1 MSVKIVIVGS
11 TGKLGTKLLNFT
23 NKYSIPIY
31 GATCYRNYK
40 KLNNQKNNY
49 NINKSFVLN
58 NSVERFK
65 FLKLLEEKI
74 NILYFLDYGSLSLS
88 YLDHFLKF
96 NKKSVIAI
104 ANKEMIIAGGSILQS
119 KINKTK
125 NTFIPLDSEHFSL
138 INSNINKNDIQK
150 VYITASGGPFYF
162 NKNLNLNNVNS
173 KLVLSHPKWK
183 MGKNNL
189 IDSSNFI
196 NKILEIY
203 ELSYI
208 YNIPLNK
215 INFLISKEAF
225 IHSIVHYND
234 SSISLNC
241 FLNDMLITLIK
252 PLSLFY
258 TIKPLSF
265 NQSYLNFNNLKIEKP
280 NDDRFLLFKYR
291 KKLLKLSHSQ
301 QIKLMIVNNSAH
313 KLYLSNKLQYSNII
327 NYIMNETFNKSDNI
341 KLNNFNS
348 ILKFIKFNN
357 EIYNTNV

>member
-1 MSVKIVIVGS
+1 MRVKIIIVGS

-23 NKYSIPIY
+23 NKYLIPIY
-31 GATCYRNYK
+31 GITCYKNYK
-40 KLNNQKNNY
+40 KLNNQKNKY
-49 NINKSFVLN
+49 KINKSFVLN
-58 NSVERFK
+58 KSTERNN
-65 FLKLLEEKI
+65 FLKLLEQKI
-74 NILYFLDYGSLSLS
+74 HILYFLDYGSLSLI
-88 YLDHFLKF
+88 YLNHFLKF
-96 NKKSVIAI
+96 NKRSIIAI

-119 KINKTK
+119 KINKTN
-125 NTFIPLDSEHFSL
+125 NTLIPLDSEHFSL
-138 INSNINKNDIQK
+138 INSNFNKNNIQK
-150 VYITASGGPFYF
+150 LYITASGGPFYF
-162 NKNLNLNNVNS
+162 KKKLNLNKVNS

-215 INFLISKEAF
+215 IDFLISKEAF

-234 SSISLNC
+234 NTLSLNC
-241 FLNDMLITLIK
+241 FMNDMLITLIK

-258 TIKPLSF
+258 KIKPMPF

-280 NDDRFLLFKYR
+280 IDDRFSLFNYQKE
-291 KKLLKLSHSQ
+291 LNNLSHSQ

-327 NYIMNETFNKSDNI
+327 SYIMNEILNKSDNI
-341 KLNNFNS
+341 KLNSISS
-348 ILKFIKFNN
+348 ILKFIKSNN
-357 EIYNTNV
+357 DQYMTNV

>member
-23 NKYSIPIY
+23 NKYSISIY
-31 GATCYRNYK
+31 GITCYRNYK
-40 KLNNQKNNY
+40 KLNNQKNKY
-49 NINKSFVLN
+49 NINKSFILN
-58 NSVERFK
+58 NSDERYK
-65 FLKLLEEKI
+65 FLQLLEEKI
-74 NILYFLDYGSLSLS
+74 HVLYFLDYGSFSLS
-88 YLDHFLKF
+88 YLNHFLKF

-119 KINKTK
+119 KINKTN

-138 INSNINKNDIQK
+138 INSNINKNNIQK

-162 NKNLNLNNVNS
+162 NKKLNLNNVNS

-215 INFLISKEAF
+215 IDFLISKEAF
-225 IHSIVHYND
+225 IHSIVHFND
-234 SSISLNC
+234 NTMSLNC
-241 FLNDMLITLIK
+241 FMNDMLITLIK

-258 TIKPLSF
+258 KIKPMSF

-280 NDDRFLLFKYR
+280 IDDRFSLFNYR
-291 KKLLKLSHSQ
+291 KKLFKLSHSQ

-327 NYIMNETFNKSDNI
+327 KYIMNETFNKSDNI
-341 KLNNFNS
+341 NLNNFNS
-348 ILKFIKFNN
+348 ILKFMKSKN
-357 EIYNTNV
+357 EYYNTNV

>member
-1 MSVKIVIVGS
+1 MSVKIIIIGS
-11 TGKLGTKLLNFT
+11 TGKLGSKLLNYT

-31 GATCYRNYK
+31 GITCYRNFK
-40 KLNNQKNNY
+40 KVNNQKKKY
-49 NINKSFVLN
+49 KINKSFVLN
-58 NSVERFK
+58 NSGERNK

-74 NILYFLDYGSLSLS
+74 HILYFLDYGSLSLS
-88 YLDHFLKF
+88 YLNHFLKF
-96 NKKSVIAI
+96 NKKSIIAI

-119 KINKTK
+119 KINKT
-125 NTFIPLDSEHFSL
+125 NSTFIPLDSEHFSL
-138 INSNINKNDIQK
+138 INSNINKYNLKK

-162 NKNLNLNNVNS
+162 NKKINLNNVDS

-215 INFLISKEAF
+215 IDFLISKEAF
-225 IHSIVHYND
+225 IHSIVHFND
-234 SSISLNC
+234 NTMSLNC
-241 FLNDMLITLIK
+241 FMNDMLITLIK

-258 TIKPLSF
+258 KIKPMSF

-280 NDDRFLLFKYR
+280 IDDRFSLFNYK
-291 KKLLKLSHSQ
+291 KKLFKLSHSQ

-313 KLYLSNKLQYSNII
+313 KLYLSNKLKYSNII
-327 NYIMNETFNKSDNI
+327 NYIMNETFKKSDNI

-348 ILKFIKFNN
+348 ILKFMKSNN
-357 EIYNTNV
+357 EYYNTNV

>member
-23 NKYSIPIY
+23 NKYSISIY
-31 GATCYRNYK
+31 GITCYRNAK
-40 KLNNQKNNY
+40 KLNNQKNKY
-49 NINKSFVLN
+49 NINKSFILN
-58 NSVERFK
+58 NSAERYK

-74 NILYFLDYGSLSLS
+74 HVLYFLDYGSLSLT
-88 YLDHFLKF
+88 YLNHFLKF

-119 KINKTK
+119 KINKTN

-138 INSNINKNDIQK
+138 INSNINKNKIQK

-162 NKNLNLNNVNS
+162 NKKLNLNNVNS

-208 YNIPLNK
+208 YNVPLNK
-215 INFLISKEAF
+215 IDFLISKEAF

-234 SSISLNC
+234 NTISLNC
-241 FLNDMLITLIK
+241 FMNDMLITLIK

-258 TIKPLSF
+258 RIKPMTF

-280 NDDRFLLFKYR
+280 NDDRFSLFNYK
-291 KKLLKLSHSQ
+291 KKLFKLSHSQ

-327 NYIMNETFNKSDNI
+327 SYIMNEILNKSDNI
-341 KLNNFNS
+341 KLNSISS
-348 ILKFIKFNN
+348 ILKFIKSNN
-357 EIYNTNV
+357 DQYMTNV

>member
-1 MSVKIVIVGS
+1 MRVKIIIVGS

-31 GATCYRNYK
+31 GITCYKNYK

-49 NINKSFVLN
+49 KINKSFVLN
-58 NSVERFK
+58 KYTERNR

-74 NILYFLDYGSLSLS
+74 HVLYFLDYGSLSLS
-88 YLDHFLKF
+88 YLNHFLKF
-96 NKKSVIAI
+96 NKRSIIAI
-104 ANKEMIIAGGSILQS
+104 ANKEMIIAGGSILQT
-119 KINKTK
+119 KINKTN

-138 INSNINKNDIQK
+138 INSNINKNNIQK

-162 NKNLNLNNVNS
+162 NKKLNLNNVNS
-173 KLVLSHPKWK
+173 KSVLSHPKWK

-208 YNIPLNK
+208 FSIPLNK
-215 INFLISKEAF
+215 IDFLISKEAF

-234 SSISLNC
+234 NTLSLNC
-241 FLNDMLITLIK
+241 FMNDMLITLIK

-258 TIKPLSF
+258 KIKPMSL

-280 NDDRFLLFKYR
+280 TDDRFKLLVYR
-291 KKLLKLSHSQ
+291 KELLKLSHSQ
-301 QIKLMIVNNSAH
+301 QIKLMIINNSAH
-313 KLYLSNKLQYSNII
+313 KLYLSNKLKYNNII
-327 NYIMNETFNKSDNI
+327 KYIMNEIFNKSDKV
-341 KLNNFNS
+341 KLNSLNS
-348 ILKFIKFNN
+348 ILKFIKSNN
-357 EIYNTNV
+357 EYYNTNV